1 MKLTKETALLAFCFF
16 LIFQS
21 GIKGQDVSVTAAFD
35 STRILIGD
43 QVGFTLNIDQPSGI
57 SLSLPVLK
65 DTLTG
70 KIEILAGPE
79 SDTVELNSDRI
90 RIIEKYL
97 VTSFDSGFHRV
108 DPVYAEISGA
118 DGIKRFFS
126 DYSVLEVTRARI
138 TPPDSAE
145 IFDIEGP
152 YRAPITAG
160 EVLPWA
166 LLAIIVLLLAWLII
180 KLIRRL
186 KKEKK
191 EETKPVATEPA
202 HVIAFREL
210 SLLRDEQLWQ
220 KGDAKK
226 YYIRLT
232 GIVRQ
237 YLENRYNVNSLEMTT
252 SETLD
257 ALVKTGF
264 KKNESYNRLKSV
276 LNQADLVKFAKYKPD
291 PVENDTVFNESW
303 EFVEATRLLVQEEP
317 TSVDGKNQGGKE
329 S

>member
-1 MKLTKETALLAFCFF
+1 MKRTKATVLLAFCFV

-21 GIKGQDVSVTAAFD
+21 GLKGQDVSVTAAFD

-43 QVGFTLNIDQPSGI
+43 QIGFTVNIDQPSGI
-57 SLSLPVLK
+57 SLALPVLK

-70 KIEILAGPE
+70 KIEILAGPR
-79 SDTVELNSDRI
+79 SDTIELGSERI
-90 RIIEKYL
+90 RIVEKYL

-126 DYSVLEVTRARI
+126 DYSVLEVSRARI

-145 IFDIEGP
+145 IFDIAGP
-152 YRAPITAG
+152 YRAPLTAG

-166 LLAIIVLLLAWLII
+166 LLGLIVIALVWLII

-191 EETKPVATEPA
+191 EVTKPVVAEPA

-220 KGDAKK
+220 KGETKK
-226 YYIRLT
+226 FYIRLT
-232 GIVRQ
+232 EIVRQ

-264 KKNESYNRLKSV
+264 RKNESYSRLRSV
-276 LNQADLVKFAKYKPD
+276 LNQADLVKFAKYRPD

-303 EFVEATRLLVQEEP
+303 EFVEATRLMAEEAR
-317 TSVDGKNQGGKE
+317 TDSSQNQGGKE

>member
-1 MKLTKETALLAFCFF
+1 MKRTKATVFLVFCFV

-21 GIKGQDVSVTAAFD
+21 GLKGQDVSVTAAFD

-43 QVGFTLNIDQPSGI
+43 QIGFTVNIDQPSGI
-57 SLSLPVLK
+57 RLALPVLK

-70 KIEILAGPE
+70 KIEILAGPQT
-79 SDTVELNSDRI
+79 DTVVLDSDRI
-90 RIIEKYL
+90 RIVEKYL

-108 DPVYAEISGA
+108 DPVYAEITGA
-118 DGIKRFFS
+118 DGLKRFFS
-126 DYSVLEVTRARI
+126 DYTVLEVARARI

-145 IFDIEGP
+145 IFDIAGP
-152 YRAPITAG
+152 YRAPLTAG
-160 EVLPWA
+160 EVLPW
-166 LLAIIVLLLAWLII
+166 VLLGLIVIILAWLIV

-191 EETKPVATEPA
+191 EETKPVVSEPA

-220 KGDAKK
+220 KGETKK

-232 GIVRQ
+232 EIVRQ
-237 YLENRYNVNSLEMTT
+237 YLENRYSVNSLEMTT

-257 ALVKTGF
+257 ALVKKGF
-264 KKNESYNRLKSV
+264 KKNESYNRLRSV
-276 LNQADLVKFAKYKPD
+276 LNQADLVKFAKYRPD

-303 EFVEATRLLVQEEP
+303 EFVEATRLMVEEAR
-317 TSVDGKNQGGKE
+317 TDSSQNQGGKE

>member
-1 MKLTKETALLAFCFF
+1 MKRTKATVFLAFCFF

-21 GIKGQDVSVTAAFD
+21 WLKGQDVFVTAAFD

-43 QVGFTLNIDQPSGI
+43 QVGFTVNIDQPSGI
-57 SLSLPVLK
+57 SLALPVLN

-70 KIEILAGPE
+70 KIEILAGPQ
-79 SDTVELNSDRI
+79 SDTVELGSDRI
-90 RIIEKYL
+90 RIVEKYL

-108 DPVYAEISGA
+108 DPVYAEIAGA

-126 DYSVLEVTRARI
+126 DYSVLEVARARI

-145 IFDIEGP
+145 IFDIAGP
-152 YRAPITAG
+152 YRAPLTAG

-166 LLAIIVLLLAWLII
+166 LLGLIVIILIWLIV
-180 KLIRRL
+180 KLVRRL

-191 EETKPVATEPA
+191 EETKPVVTEPA
-202 HVIAFREL
+202 HIIAFREL
-210 SLLRDEQLWQ
+210 ALLRDEQLWQ
-220 KGDAKK
+220 KGDTKN
-226 YYIRLT
+226 YYIRMT
-232 GIVRQ
+232 EIVRQ
-237 YLENRYNVNSLEMTT
+237 YLENRYSVNSLEMTT

-264 KKNESYNRLKSV
+264 KKNESYNRLRSV

-303 EFVEATRLLVQEEP
+303 EFVEATRLIVQEEVR
-317 TSVDGKNQGGKE
+317 SDSGKNQGGKE